1 MFFNTFNLVL
11 IGLCAT
17 CCSSVIIELG
27 DRLSDLWN
35 DGGDWLI
42 KFYAPWCGHCQ
53 KLEPVWFEV
62 SKALKKVSSVRV
74 GQVDC
79 SKFPEIATEFG
90 IRGYPTIKFISSN
103 ADATF
108 SGDRNKDDIVQFAL
122 RMEGPPIR
130 FISSSK
136 YLSKIKRTVDTFFMY
151 NGVQKGELWNEF
163 FHISHQFRAHSL
175 FFAFDDHCGPFITSN
190 GEFIT
195 SNENK
200 ENCGDAANTPSIYV
214 YKDNKTHFFKVDNLS
229 SRLNDSLSE
238 WVNKERFLTFQKVT
252 LGNIND
258 LIKLK
263 QFIVLVVVDEK
274 KLRENPDMLDYRNM
288 VEKFAISKKE
298 KYNKNFIFGWT
309 GNPEL
314 ANSIA
319 LKVVPLPYLIVLN
332 STTHEYNI
340 PETDCSKMT
349 EADIETFL
357 DDVDMLSLP
366 TYGGNSFFVRL
377 YRGFFETK
385 TIIKDM
391 WRSNPIM
398 TSLIFII
405 PLMFLSFIFYTLCFT
420 DVTGNME
427 EEEEE
432 YDNEDE
438 EDDLH
443 MKKE

>member
-17 CCSSVIIELG
+17 CCSSLLIELG
-27 DRLSDLWN
+27 DNFSELRN

-53 KLEPVWFEV
+53 RLEPVWTEV
-62 SKALKKVSSVRV
+62 SEALRGISNIRV
-74 GQVDC
+74 GRIDC
-79 SKFPEIATEFG
+79 SHYPAIATEFG

-103 ADATF
+103 SDVTF

-122 RMEGPPIR
+122 RMVGPPVHI
-130 FISSSK
+130 ISSSND
-136 YLSKIKRTVDTFFMY
+136 LSKIKSSGEAFFMY
-151 NGVQKGELWNEF
+151 NGALKGELWNTF
-163 FHISHQFRAHSL
+163 YCASKRFRAHSL
-175 FFAFDDHCGPFITSN
+175 FFAFDETC

-200 ENCGDAANTPSIYV
+200 ENCGDAANTPSIYM
-214 YKDNKTHFFKVDNLS
+214 YKDNKAHFFQVDNLS
-229 SRLNDSLSE
+229 NRLNDSLSQ
-238 WVNKERFLTFQKVT
+238 WVNKERFGTFQKVT
-252 LGNIND
+252 HGNIND
-258 LIKLK
+258 LIQLNR
-263 QFIVLVVVDEK
+263 FIVLVVVNEK
-274 KLRENPDMLDYRNM
+274 KLRENPDMLNYRNM

-298 KYNKNFIFGWT
+298 KYNKNFVFGWT

-340 PETDCSKMT
+340 PESDCSKMT

-357 DDVDMLSLP
+357 DDVNMLSLP

-391 WRSNPIM
+391 WQSNPIM

-405 PLMFLSFIFYTLCFT
+405 PLMFLSFIFYTLCFA
-420 DVTGNME
+420 DVIGAEE